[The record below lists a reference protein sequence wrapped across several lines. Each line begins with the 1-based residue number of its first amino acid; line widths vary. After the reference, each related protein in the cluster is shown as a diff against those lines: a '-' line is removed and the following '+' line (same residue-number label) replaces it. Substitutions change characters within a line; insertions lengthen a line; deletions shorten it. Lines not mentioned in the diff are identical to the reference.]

1 MAWTSGETTR
11 IVTIE
16 EAINTLQ
23 TVANNLMTKRQM
35 RQLLAIKQG
44 EVDSLTQRVISL
56 ESQLAV
62 LQSRLD

>member
-1 MAWTSGETTR
+1 MALTTAERAR

-23 TVANNLMTKRQM
+23 TVAANLMTKKQM

-44 EVDSLTQRVISL
+44 EIDSLTQRVISL
-56 ESQLAV
+56 ESQMAV